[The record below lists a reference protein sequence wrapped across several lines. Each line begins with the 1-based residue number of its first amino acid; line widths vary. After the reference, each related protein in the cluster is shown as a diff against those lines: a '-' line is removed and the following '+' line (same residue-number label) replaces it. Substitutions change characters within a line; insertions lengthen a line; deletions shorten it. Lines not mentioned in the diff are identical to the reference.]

1 MRHYRGHLAPVNGF
15 NLSVRAGSD
24 IVTLCGVGVCGAC
37 VCHVLVLKQWS
48 QQTPRTLLERRR
60 VGRAQRVPRE
70 KRAVTMNNQ
79 FSSEAEQPDLDAQLV
94 AYLDG
99 ELDVDESRRIEEALA
114 TDPKVRNL
122 LQQLERSWELM
133 DRLPRAEVDENFA
146 RTTVEMIAVQ
156 AEEDLEREQ
165 KQLPRRRRRA
175 WLVGAG
181 GLLAVAAAGFVLVTI
196 FSPRQNDE
204 LLMDLPIIE
213 NLEQYRQTEDIEFL
227 RLLEKQGVFDQEAQH
242 AP

>member
-1 MRHYRGHLAPVNGF
+1 
-15 NLSVRAGSD
+15 
-24 IVTLCGVGVCGAC
+24 
-37 VCHVLVLKQWS
+37 
-48 QQTPRTLLERRR
+48 
-60 VGRAQRVPRE
+60 
-70 KRAVTMNNQ
+70 MNNQ